1 MSKRPHPSPLTD
13 DQILDLISRFQ
24 KNEDSKA
31 QETLIH
37 HYRDL
42 VETIAHKFAYGNEPY
57 EDLVQVG
64 MIGLIASL
72 KRFDLSMGR
81 NFESFAVP
89 TIVGEIK
96 RHMRDKTWSVHVP
109 RRIKE
114 LGPRIKKAVE
124 DLTAQ
129 LQRSPRVNEIA
140 EYLGVSDEEVLETM
154 EMGRS
159 YHAVSV
165 DNPIEASND
174 GSQVTLLDLVGTEDK
189 EFEQIDRKLL
199 LEKIFSALSER
210 EQEILKLT
218 FFENLSQKQA
228 GDRLGIS
235 QMHVSRFAAPGL
247 AKIEAGNPDGA
258 FRSDMKCTLL
268 RYAFLFWAK
277 NAPPG
282 SGFDQRSLEEPCF
295 SETDRGMKR
304 EE

>member
-1 MSKRPHPSPLTD
+1 
-13 DQILDLISRFQ
+13 
-24 KNEDSKA
+24 
-31 QETLIH
+31 LIH

-42 VETIAHKFAYGNEPY
+42 VETIAHKFAYGSEPY

-140 EYLGVSDEEVLETM
+140 EYLGVSEEEVLETM

-174 GSQVTLLDLVGTEDK
+174 GSQVTLLDLVGSEDK
-189 EFEQIDRKLL
+189 EFDQIDRKLL
-199 LEKIFSALSER
+199 LEKIFAALSER

-235 QMHVSRFAAPGL
+235 QMHVSRLQRRAL
-247 AKIEAGNPDGA
+247 QK
-258 FRSDMKCTLL
+258 L
-268 RYAFLFWAK
+268 RQAI
-277 NAPPG
+277 
-282 SGFDQRSLEEPCF
+282 RMEP
-295 SETDRGMKR
+295 SEVI
-304 EE
+304 

>member
-13 DQILDLISRFQ
+13 DEILELIDRFQ

-31 QETLIH
+31 QESLIH

-42 VETIAHKFAYGNEPY
+42 VETIAHKFAYGSEPY

-124 DLTAQ
+124 ELTAQ

-140 EYLGVSDEEVLETM
+140 EYLGVSEEEVLETM
-154 EMGRS
+154 EIGRS

-174 GSQVTLLDLVGTEDK
+174 GSQVTLLDLVGSEDK
-189 EFEQIDRKLL
+189 EFDQIDRKLL
-199 LEKIFSALSER
+199 LEKIFTALSER

-235 QMHVSRFAAPGL
+235 QMHVSRLQRRAL
-247 AKIEAGNPDGA
+247 QK
-258 FRSDMKCTLL
+258 L
-268 RYAFLFWAK
+268 RQAI
-277 NAPPG
+277 
-282 SGFDQRSLEEPCF
+282 RMEP
-295 SETDRGMKR
+295 SEVI
-304 EE
+304 